1 MMRSICGQGFRYSD
15 FGFRIM
21 GEKNKIL
28 FHICCAACLSYV
40 FKVLPKDKYVLTA
53 FFYNPQVHGRTEYNK
68 RLSDVKVFCEK
79 HSIKLMVPEY
89 QIQEFFDPIMPYQD
103 KNSIKYI
110 KDKKRWKNK
119 RCQLC
124 HSLILGKSA
133 QQAKK
138 EKLDMF
144 STTMLTSPYKDH
156 DEIWNIGLEIE
167 GVKKILFYYKDFRK
181 GYWYGR
187 NYARNH
193 GISTPTY
200 CGCSYSAEE
209 AILE

>member
-1 MMRSICGQGFRYSD
+1 MAPFYQKGNEDR
-15 FGFRIM
+15 
-21 GEKNKIL
+21 KKIL

-40 FKVLPKDKYVLTA
+40 FKVLDSEKYELIS

-68 RLSDVKVFCEK
+68 RLSDVRKYCDKNKIDLF
-79 HSIKLMVPEY
+79 VPEY
-89 QIQEFFDPIMPYQD
+89 QIQEFFDPIMAYQD

-110 KDKKRWKNK
+110 KDKKRWRTK

-124 HSLILGKSA
+124 HSLVLGKTA
-133 QQAKK
+133 DEAKK
-138 EKLDMF
+138 MKANMF

-167 GVKKILFYYKDFRK
+167 RVKKIQFFYADFRK

-193 GISTPTY
+193 SILIPTY